1 MEDIML
7 MQLVAY
13 LKTFIGFILIMYAAI
28 KLKKNNKKVTSK
40 ILISFFLGF
49 AIYVMPLNL
58 VKVFF
63 TIPEIWIGIIVLII
77 TMFFKM
83 KIKVRNYNYKVEVN
97 DDIDIL
103 KRAIDFEYNPSIIG
117 FLFKHKLELKDLSA
131 DILNLYEKKIIEIKK
146 DETGKKEMYIGEK
159 YEEYKEKLQ
168 NSDCYI
174 ILYIQNKE
182 WKFDFSMWKQ
192 MVKSTYEKLEFSHK
206 KETINEKIFS
216 RVILFIGIILFIII
230 EVIYKFGFWGSL
242 FITLCILLPITLI
255 AHIINLNIAAR
266 YMKLTEQGEK
276 VIKDCIKLKKFME
289 EYTLLKDRTV
299 EEVCVYESYIPYAVA
314 LGVNRKYE
322 GAIFEIFDKELSN
335 IFEDID
341 RFEMYK

>member
-1 MEDIML
+1 M
-7 MQLVAY
+7 
-13 LKTFIGFILIMYAAI
+13 
-28 KLKKNNKKVTSK
+28 
-40 ILISFFLGF
+40 
-49 AIYVMPLNL
+49 
-58 VKVFF
+58 
-63 TIPEIWIGIIVLII
+63 
-77 TMFFKM
+77 
-83 KIKVRNYNYKVEVN
+83 
-97 DDIDIL
+97 
-103 KRAIDFEYNPSIIG
+103 
-117 FLFKHKLELKDLSA
+117 
-131 DILNLYEKKIIEIKK
+131 
-146 DETGKKEMYIGEK
+146 
-159 YEEYKEKLQ
+159 Q

-206 KETINEKIFS
+206 KETINEKNFS

-230 EVIYKFGFWGSL
+230 EVIYKFGFLGSL
-242 FITLCILLPITLI
+242 LITLCILLTITLI
-255 AHIINLNIAAR
+255 AHIINSNIAAR
-266 YMKLTEQGEK
+266 YMKLTEHGEK

-299 EEVCVYESYIPYAVA
+299 EELCVYESYIPYAVA

-335 IFEDID
+335 ILEDID